1 MTLTLSQLQDW
12 PWISSSGTL
21 RSEDLLVSFWQ
32 TLEEVSRIKERDLI
46 PPSIFASLEKLVGED
61 SREEDWQEEEA
72 SETLASL
79 FDLLSEAAPS
89 GFSFCSHEGDGAL
102 FGFWLSEDWLS
113 ALEDCDFLEEE
124 PAFCAF
130 FIQSAEEAGLSSDS
144 LLEGFKGEAYGASE
158 EEAGAFFA
166 REHVEEADL
175 LPETFWLRS
184 CLDWEKVWEKLKE
197 EHSFY
202 ASPSFKSGTFF
213 IFQAF

>member
-1 MTLTLSQLQDW
+1 VTFTLSQLQAW
-12 PWISSSGTL
+12 PWLSSSGTL

-32 TLEEVSRIKERDLI
+32 TLEEVCRIREKDLI
-46 PPSIFASLEKLVGED
+46 PPSLLASLEKLVGED
-61 SREEDWQEEEA
+61 SSEKDWQEEEA
-72 SETLASL
+72 SETLDCL

-89 GFSFCSHEGDGAL
+89 GFSFCSHPGDGAL

-124 PAFCAF
+124 PASCAF
-130 FIQSAEEAGLSSDS
+130 FIQSAEEAGLSADS
-144 LLEGFKGEAYGASE
+144 LLEGFRGESFGSSE
-158 EEAGAFFA
+158 EEAGAFYA
-166 REHVEEADL
+166 KEHVEEADL

-184 CLDWEKVWEKLKE
+184 CLDWLKVWEKLKE